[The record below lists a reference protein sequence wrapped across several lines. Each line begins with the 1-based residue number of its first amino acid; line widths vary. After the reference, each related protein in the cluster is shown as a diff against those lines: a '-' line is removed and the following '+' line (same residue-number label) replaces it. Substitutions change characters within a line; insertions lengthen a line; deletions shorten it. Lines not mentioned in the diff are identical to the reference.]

1 MTQEQKRAEQELR
14 SLDAELD
21 AIADHQSRQLARLE
35 ANWPADALRR
45 KEVEHLIR
53 LQHALAFAYWANE
66 RNQAALT
73 LLMLS
78 EVPIQ
83 CKAANISPTAFMN
96 AGTEPQRKH

>member
-1 MTQEQKRAEQELR
+1 MLAELELR
-14 SLDAELD
+14 ALDAELD
-21 AIADHQSRQLARLE
+21 SIADHQSRQLARLE

-45 KEVEHLIR
+45 KEAEHVIR

-83 CKAANISPTAFMN
+83 CKAATLSPTAFMN
-96 AGTEPQRKH
+96 SGQEPK